1 MMEGET
7 RSFSVS
13 LSNTP
18 ETDITIDITAA
29 AGLAVSP
36 TSLLFTSTNFSTVQN
51 VSLTAQKDDTDT
63 TDNPTS
69 AVYKALLVDFA
80 DTRAWGSDWVL
91 QPSISYRR
99 ANKNLGHTNE

>member
-7 RSFSVS
+7 RSFSIS
-13 LSNTP
+13 LSTPP
-18 ETDITIDITAA
+18 ETDITI
-29 AGLAVSP
+29 
-36 TSLLFTSTNFSTVQN
+36 QN

-69 AVYKALLVDFA
+69 AVYKALLVDLA